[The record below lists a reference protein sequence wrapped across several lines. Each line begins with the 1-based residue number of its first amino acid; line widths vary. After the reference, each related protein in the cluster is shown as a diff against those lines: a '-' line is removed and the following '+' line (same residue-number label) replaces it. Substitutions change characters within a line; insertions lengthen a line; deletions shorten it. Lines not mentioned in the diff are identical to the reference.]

1 MPPSKA
7 AAAAAIFVIIAT
19 AVISIPAADGT
30 ITIESGGYKNVV
42 VSISPD
48 VPENADLLLGIYK

>member
-7 AAAAAIFVIIAT
+7 AAISVIAA
-19 AVISIPAADGT
+19 AVISIPTASGT
-30 ITIESGGYKNVV
+30 ITMDNGGYKNVV

-48 VPENADLLLGIYK
+48 VPENADLLLGLYK

>member
-7 AAAAAIFVIIAT
+7 ATAAAISVIAA
-19 AVISIPAADGT
+19 AVTSIPAAIGT
-30 ITIESGGYKNVV
+30 ITMDNGGYKNVV

-48 VPENADLLLGIYK
+48 VPESVDLLLGLYK

>member
-1 MPPSKA
+1 MPLSKA

-19 AVISIPAADGT
+19 AVISIPAAEGT

-42 VSISPD
+42 VSIAPD
-48 VPENADLLLGIYK
+48 VPEDTDLLLGLYK